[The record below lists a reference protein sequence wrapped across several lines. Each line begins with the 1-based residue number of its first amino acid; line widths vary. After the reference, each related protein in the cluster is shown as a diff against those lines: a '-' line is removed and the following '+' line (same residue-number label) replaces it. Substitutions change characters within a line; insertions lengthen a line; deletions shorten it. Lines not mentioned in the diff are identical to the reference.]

1 MRLLTHF
8 LCAAALTGSAAAAA
22 SDRVFLAGATADSPP
37 VAPPVPDKPT
47 SKAAAEHGRPPGGTV
62 TLDGAIREA
71 LANSPRLRAAQA
83 SEAASRGERRQ
94 AGALPNPEVSY
105 SKENVRAGSA
115 YKAISPA
122 QNVYGV
128 SQLVEVGGKVSAR
141 EHVADTGV
149 QIAGLESQ
157 AAALDLVRDITIA
170 YAEAV
175 AAEESV
181 SLAVEQKSLAEDV
194 LKSVGVRVDAAA
206 SPLIQ
211 KSRAEVERSAAA
223 VALDAAKRDRAVAR
237 SALAALMARD
247 QASFKL
253 DRKAFFTLA
262 KRDPQAGP
270 EKLKGNP
277 DVLKLNT
284 ALERSKAV
292 FDLERA
298 NGVPDPRLVA
308 GLVEIPSAK
317 DRALV
322 VGVSLPIPVF
332 NANRGNIDRAR
343 GELSRTEQLGRDAAL
358 SLGADLTRAQ
368 QQMDSAYVQAQALKT
383 QILPSAQ
390 EGFKLARE
398 GYEQGRFPYL
408 EVLDAQRSLFGAKQQ
423 QIAALK
429 AYHTARAV
437 LERLT
442 ARHAESLK
450 KGAYQNEN

>member
-1 MRLLTHF
+1 
-8 LCAAALTGSAAAAA
+8 
-22 SDRVFLAGATADSPP
+22 
-37 VAPPVPDKPT
+37 
-47 SKAAAEHGRPPGGTV
+47 
-62 TLDGAIREA
+62 
-71 LANSPRLRAAQA
+71 
-83 SEAASRGERRQ
+83 
-94 AGALPNPEVSY
+94 
-105 SKENVRAGSA
+105 
-115 YKAISPA
+115 
-122 QNVYGV
+122 
-128 SQLVEVGGKVSAR
+128 
-141 EHVADTGV
+141 
-149 QIAGLESQ
+149 
-157 AAALDLVRDITIA
+157 
-170 YAEAV
+170 
-175 AAEESV
+175 V
-181 SLAVEQKSLAEDV
+181 SLAAEQKSLAEDV

-247 QASFKL
+247 EASFKL
-253 DRKAFFTLA
+253 DKRAFFTLA

-270 EKLKGNP
+270 DTLKGNP
-277 DVLKLNT
+277 DVLKLTT

-292 FDLERA
+292 LDLERA

-398 GYEQGRFPYL
+398 GYSQGRFPYL

-423 QIAALK
+423 QIAALR

-450 KGAYQNEN
+450 EGAYQNEN

>member
-1 MRLLTHF
+1 MMRLIAHL
-8 LCAAALTGSAAAAA
+8 LCAAALSGTAAAN
-22 SDRVFLAGATADSPP
+22 DKILLAEVSTDSPP
-37 VAPPVPDKPT
+37 VAPP
-47 SKAAAEHGRPPGGTV
+47 AADRGRSGGVAV
-62 TLDGAIREA
+62 TLDDAILEA

-83 SEAASRGERRQ
+83 SEEARRGERRQ

-128 SQLVEVGGKVSAR
+128 SQLVEVGGKVAAR
-141 EHVADTGV
+141 KHVANTGV
-149 QIAGLESQ
+149 QIACLESK
-157 AAALDLVRDITIA
+157 AAALDMVRDITIA

-175 AAEESV
+175 AAEENV
-181 SLAVEQKSLAEDV
+181 GLAAEQKSLAEDV

-211 KSRAEVERSAAA
+211 KSRAEVERTAAA
-223 VALDAAKRDRAVAR
+223 VALDSARRERTITR
-237 SALAALMARD
+237 SALGALMARGD
-247 QASFKL
+247 AAFTL
-253 DRKAFFTLA
+253 DKRAFFTLA
-262 KRDPQAGP
+262 KRDTRAGP
-270 EKLKGNP
+270 ERLKGNP
-277 DVLKLNT
+277 DVLKLSSSI
-284 ALERSKAV
+284 ERSKAV
-292 FDLERA
+292 LDLERA
-298 NGVPDPRLVA
+298 NAVPDPRLVA
-308 GLVEIPSAK
+308 SLVEIPSAK

-343 GELSRTEQLGRDAAL
+343 GELSRAEQVGRDAAL

-368 QQMDSAYVQAQALKT
+368 QQMDNAYMQAQALKT

-390 EGFKLARE
+390 KAFSLARA
-398 GYEQGRFPYL
+398 GYGQGRFPYL

-437 LERLT
+437 LERLI
-442 ARHAESLK
+442 AHQAESLN
-450 KGAYQNEN
+450 KGVYQNENY